1 MFGISTQILWKIYI
15 EDIDGD
21 CRSESVPTLR
31 LTEDCKYLDIF
42 CLHQVA
48 VVNTWRTVFKGS
60 LYFKTITKTH
70 VVCGV
75 ICLRYLVQFTCT
87 YVCAASDVYR

>member
-42 CLHQVA
+42 CLHRVA
-48 VVNTWRTVFKGS
+48 VVNTWP
-60 LYFKTITKTH
+60 L
-70 VVCGV
+70 
-75 ICLRYLVQFTCT
+75 CLRVLCILKQLQKLMLYAVL
-87 YVCAASDVYR
+87 YV

>member
-31 LTEDCKYLDIF
+31 LTDGHFLFTSGGGCKHL
-42 CLHQVA
+42 A
-48 VVNTWRTVFKGS
+48 TVFKGS
-60 LYFKTITKTH
+60 LYFKTITKNSCCMRCNMFKIFGP
-70 VVCGV
+70 VYMY
-75 ICLRYLVQFTCT
+75 ICLC
-87 YVCAASDVYR
+87 S

>member
-48 VVNTWRTVFKGS
+48 VVNTWPLCLRVLCS
-60 LYFKTITKTH
+60 LKQLQKLMLY
-70 VVCGV
+70 
-75 ICLRYLVQFTCT
+75 LRYLVQFTCT

>member
-1 MFGISTQILWKIYI
+1 MFGISTQLLWKIYI

-48 VVNTWRTVFKGS
+48 VVNTWPLCLRVLCTLKQLQKLMLTCMRCNMFKIFVPV
-60 LYFKTITKTH
+60 YMY
-70 VVCGV
+70 
-75 ICLRYLVQFTCT
+75 ICLC
-87 YVCAASDVYR
+87 S

>member
-48 VVNTWRTVFKGS
+48 VVNTWPLCLRVLCTLKQLQKLMLFGPV
-60 LYFKTITKTH
+60 YMY
-70 VVCGV
+70 
-75 ICLRYLVQFTCT
+75 ICLC
-87 YVCAASDVYR
+87 S

>member
-48 VVNTWRTVFKGS
+48 VVNTWP
-60 LYFKTITKTH
+60 L
-70 VVCGV
+70 
-75 ICLRYLVQFTCT
+75 CLRVLCTLKQLQKLMLYAVFTCT

>member
-42 CLHQVA
+42 CLHHLA
-48 VVNTWRTVFKGS
+48 TVFKDS

>member
-31 LTEDCKYLDIF
+31 LTEGHFLFTSGGGCKHL
-42 CLHQVA
+42 A
-48 VVNTWRTVFKGS
+48 TVFKGS

>member
-15 EDIDGD
+15 EDIDCD

-48 VVNTWRTVFKGS
+48 VVNTWP
-60 LYFKTITKTH
+60 L
-70 VVCGV
+70 
-75 ICLRYLVQFTCT
+75 CLRVLCT
-87 YVCAASDVYR
+87 LKQLQKLMLYAVLYV